1 MKHSKH
7 IARIVAFA
15 LLTVTMIGS
24 FIGCKNA
31 AGGDGSED
39 LTGFYVW
46 KPDPNTE
53 GEQVNYYAQF
63 TKSTLQIYKVTESGG
78 KVSLY
83 EERLGKRADSQD
95 ASSWNL
101 QLIPYTAKGGVLT
114 ISATST
120 HRGHGDKPYTG
131 SYDATGIITT
141 GYPYLA

>member
-15 LLTVTMIGS
+15 LLAVTMIGS

-39 LTGFYVW
+39 LTGF
-46 KPDPNTE
+46 
-53 GEQVNYYAQF
+53 
-63 TKSTLQIYKVTESGG
+63 TKSTLQIYEVTESGG

-83 EERLGKRADSQD
+83 EKRLGKRADSQD

-101 QLIPYTAKGGVLT
+101 QSIPYTAKGGYSLSLQQVFISCMKTNLIPVVMMPTVL
-114 ISATST
+114 
-120 HRGHGDKPYTG
+120 PYRVSLLG
-131 SYDATGIITT
+131 LKKI
-141 GYPYLA
+141 P

>member
-83 EERLGKRADSQD
+83 KERLGK
-95 ASSWNL
+95 
-101 QLIPYTAKGGVLT
+101 GLT
-114 ISATST
+114 RKMLPLGT
-120 HRGHGDKPYTG
+120 YN
-131 SYDATGIITT
+131 
-141 GYPYLA
+141 